1 MQGGANMSKP
11 KDVAELCDRL
21 RPYFGELTEWLQ
33 RLSDQVE
40 ELKPGKGSEGGDPP
54 PPPPEL
60 D

>member
-1 MQGGANMSKP
+1 MSKP
-11 KDVAELCDRL
+11 KDVSELCDRL
-21 RPYFGELTEWLQ
+21 RPYFADLTVWLQ
-33 RLSDQVE
+33 RLSDEVE

>member
-1 MQGGANMSKP
+1 MSKP
-11 KDVAELCDRL
+11 TDVAELAARL
-21 RPYFGELTEWLQ
+21 GPYLAELTEWLQ
-33 RLSDQVE
+33 ELSNEVE